1 MMSSLI
7 ALATAQA
14 ATQPPPPPMIMT
26 VPSPPPVMV
35 VPPPP
40 VFTPVPPTP
49 PPPPPP
55 PPSGVSATPA
65 RQVSGQI
72 TSDDYPAA
80 AIRAEQQGSVR
91 IRFVVGADGR
101 ASACEVAES
110 SGSAALD
117 AASCQLTTRRFRFRP
132 ATRDGVPVQSLA
144 TRLITWRLPE
154 EPVIQFAQGRFT
166 WAVTA
171 SPAGTTACTLN
182 FDGTAFREFD
192 EGNCSVPADAWLVD
206 EDMLEPGHPP
216 VRVTQI
222 LSLLPQ
228 GEALTLPRLAGTPFW
243 EEVAELEIAPDGRVT
258 SCAPAS
264 QIGDLPD
271 YAGGRFQPLCERLT
285 SLRYFSPAADGAV
298 RRARMQSALYVEVQE
313 LRRR

>member
-7 ALATAQA
+7 ALAAAQVA
-14 ATQPPPPPMIMT
+14 SQPPPLRTVPPAPPIMV
-26 VPSPPPVMV
+26 VPSPPPVFV
-35 VPPPP
+35 
-40 VFTPVPPTP
+40 PVPPRPTP
-49 PPPPPP
+49 QPPA
-55 PPSGVSATPA
+55 PPSGVAATPA
-65 RQVSGQI
+65 RQLSGQI

-80 AIRAEQQGSVR
+80 AIRAEQQGTVR

-117 AASCQLTTRRFRFRP
+117 SASCQLTVRRFRFRP
-132 ATRDGVPVQSLA
+132 ATRDGVPVQSMA
-144 TRLITWRLPE
+144 TRSITWRLPE
-154 EPVIQFAQGRFT
+154 EPLIQFAQGRFT

-182 FDGTAFREFD
+182 LDGTTFREFD
-192 EGNCSVPADAWLVD
+192 EGNCGVPADAWLVD
-206 EDMLEPGHPP
+206 EGMFEPGHPP
-216 VRVTQI
+216 IRVTQV

-228 GEALTLPRLAGTPFW
+228 SEALTLPRLAGTPFW
-243 EEVAELEIAPDGRVT
+243 EEVAELEIAPDGRVS

-264 QIGDLPD
+264 QTGELPD

-298 RRARMQSALYVEVQE
+298 RRARMQSALYVEVLQPE
-313 LRRR
+313 RR